1 MRTWIALI
9 RGINVGGNN
18 VLPMKELRALLENL
32 GFENARTYIQSGNCI
47 FQSDRDDTSSFSEE
61 IAGAIMATLD
71 FKPSVLILNES
82 DLRLAIEK
90 NPYPQGLEY
99 PKSVHLFF
107 LSEPASEPNIKAL
120 DQLRKAS
127 EDYEITNK
135 VFYLYAP
142 EGIGRSKL
150 ASQAEKKLGVTTTAR
165 NLRSAIKILELAS

>member
-18 VLPMKELRALLENL
+18 VLPMKELRAPLENL

-61 IAGAIMATLD
+61 IAGAIMAKLD

-90 NPYPQGLEY
+90 NPYPQGLED

-107 LSEPASEPNIKAL
+107 LSEAASEPNIEAL

-135 VFYLYAP
+135 VFYLYTP

>member
-61 IAGAIMATLD
+61 IAGAIMAKLD
-71 FKPSVLILNES
+71 FKPSVLILNKS
-82 DLRLAIEK
+82 DLRRAIEQ
-90 NPYPQGLEY
+90 NPYPQGLED

-107 LSEPASEPNIKAL
+107 LSETASEPDIKAL
-120 DQLRKAS
+120 DKLKKAS
-127 EDYEITNK
+127 EGYEIINK
-135 VFYLYAP
+135 LFYLYAP

>member
-90 NPYPQGLEY
+90 ILIHRGWNIPRVFTCSFYQNRRLNPTSKHWISLEKLAKIT
-99 PKSVHLFF
+99 KSQTRYFIFMHL
-107 LSEPASEPNIKAL
+107 
-120 DQLRKAS
+120 KAS
-127 EDYEITNK
+127 VDQN
-135 VFYLYAP
+135 
-142 EGIGRSKL
+142 
-150 ASQAEKKLGVTTTAR
+150 
-165 NLRSAIKILELAS
+165 